1 MKTIKRRG
9 KKRRNTTRQQKEMG
23 GRGRKRNEG
32 EKKRKKKLI
41 ALRRAPSCSSSPSP
55 SLFLSLSPL
64 YYPPTQPLSVKTM
77 TKPSRRFPIISISLK
92 YLRVWRKRDGVSGW
106 IATCFVLYIENAS
119 LTMSRFFLLSLFCF
133 APPTQV
139 YPLTHV
145 YLYLGKHSSNPP
157 SRFSFSIPA
166 FARPLVERRLEKV
179 FKL

>member
-1 MKTIKRRG
+1 MKTIKRRE
-9 KKRRNTTRQQKEMG
+9 KKGETQRDNRKKWGGGEEREM
-23 GRGRKRNEG
+23 K